1 MKNVATGFLMLLIGL
16 GIIVGTLK
24 WSSTN
29 DNWDESTT
37 RYFSCEALTNPEL
50 DPLAIKI
57 NVPDKRWYI
66 AGHTAIK
73 WQEEPDWDESC
84 FSGDE
89 IDVSETMISLNLQY
103 ESISWDCMDCDP
115 IATEEEWQLNRKTL
129 RLKRIEISEVENLNI
144 NYQCREIEPL

>member
-1 MKNVATGFLMLLIGL
+1 MKDVATGCLMLLIGL
-16 GIIVGTLK
+16 GIIYGTLK

-37 RYFSCEALTNPEL
+37 RYFSCEALIKSEL
-50 DPLAIKI
+50 DPLGIKI

-73 WQEEPDWDESC
+73 WYQVDWDESR
-84 FSGDE
+84 FTGDE
-89 IDVSETMISLNLQY
+89 IDVSETMISLSKQY
-103 ESISWDCMDCDP
+103 ESISWNCMDCDP
-115 IATEEEWQLNRKTL
+115 VTREEEWQLNRKTL

-144 NYQCREIEPL
+144 NYQCREVEPL